1 MNITSAL
8 KAQMESDIA
17 ACESHTERNG
27 SETLYSE
34 LVARYTVL
42 DPSFKDGLSTNG
54 KAAAIGSEFD
64 YRPELRAIASKLKMY
79 LLIGVASDSAASPLQ
94 RQVMDFIE
102 RGEIIGKEEYHHVTE
117 PGLII
122 PDYISGPKYDTWMS
136 EINIFNERYL
146 SNHPLHNSIH
156 TAFFHRNTKPSA
168 YRDMMGYLKALVS
181 DDVFWRETAQKED
194 TMVMRSRKTIDQL
207 LAEDIERCE
216 HYLDHPDNETAGQKL
231 YIEITGRYDGIIAG
245 FGNGLY
251 QYYADLHFYDPEVS
265 GESLIHNLRVLHGK
279 MVSYQ
284 ATHFPA
290 TGINARGRKTT
301 MLYDVFISHANADK
315 IEYVNQLKQSLD
327 KLRIGVFYDKDT
339 LEWGD
344 KWKDKILEGVGQAE
358 FAIIVISENFFGREW
373 TEKELHEF
381 LNRQNSSGQK
391 IILPILHNITA
402 AQLKEKYPA
411 VADIQAL
418 NSENYSCDEI
428 ALLFAGQLIKRLKA

>member
-27 SETLYSE
+27 SEALYSE

-42 DPSFKDGLSTNG
+42 DPSFKNGLSTNG

-64 YRPELRAIASKLKMY
+64 YRQELRAIASKLRMY
-79 LLIGVASDSAASPLQ
+79 LLIGDLNDSQYHPLQ
-94 RQVMDFIE
+94 KRVSDFIA
-102 RGEIIGKEEYHHVTE
+102 RGDEIEKKENTT
-117 PGLII
+117 PGMPVKVIAG
-122 PDYISGPKYDTWMS
+122 PDFETWIN
-136 EINIFNERYL
+136 EIEIFNKRHL
-146 SNHPLHNSIH
+146 KSHPLYNAIKS
-156 TAFFHRNTKPSA
+156 TCFHRKNISA
-168 YRDMMGYLKALVS
+168 FNDMMGHLKALAA
-181 DDVFWRETAQKED
+181 DVDFWRETAPKEN
-194 TMVMRSRKTIDQL
+194 TMVTRSRKTIDQL

-216 HYLDHPDNETAGQKL
+216 HYLDHPDNETVGQKL
-231 YIEITGRYDGIIAG
+231 YIEITGRYDGVIAG

-284 ATHFPA
+284 AIHFPA
-290 TGINARGRKTT
+290 TIIDTRGRKTT

-315 IEYVNQLKQSLD
+315 IEYVDQLKQSLD

-344 KWKDKILEGVGQAE
+344 KWKDKILEGVKQAE

-411 VADIQAL
+411 VADIQGL
-418 NSENYSCDEI
+418 SSENYSCDEI